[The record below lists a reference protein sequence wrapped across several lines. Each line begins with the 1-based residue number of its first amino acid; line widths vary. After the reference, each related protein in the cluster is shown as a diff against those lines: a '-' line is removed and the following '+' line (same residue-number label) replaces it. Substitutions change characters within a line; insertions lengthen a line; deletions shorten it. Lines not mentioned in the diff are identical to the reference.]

1 MKLTGFAIK
10 DNNSIYVFLKQQS
23 LGTAP
28 PSYVLSTQGKWDMLS
43 ISYFTSSYWTPGPWW
58 NPLAGHWV
66 SYNYGEQDTINTIY
80 TGSAAQTYYNS
91 VTGFPGGTLTWSG
104 VLTSA
109 LTGALV
115 GVLTAGPVGLA
126 VGAVIGIVTS
136 IAIGLTYALL
146 SSEYN
151 NIYQST
157 FADQNWGHKYMWMFL
172 TCDYYYP
179 WEPEVVLF
187 QSSVSISGYLSNGNV
202 QGILPTIPLGPAVG
216 PAVGAYISQGA
227 NNFVSSY
234 GHNNFV
240 YMGC

>member
-1 MKLTGFAIK
+1 MTG
-10 DNNSIYVFLKQQS
+10 NVG
-23 LGTAP
+23 GTSVA
-28 PSYVLSTQGKWDMLS
+28 VQVSTQGKWDMLS

-66 SYNYGEQDTINTIY
+66 SYNYGEQDTINTLY

-104 VLTSA
+104 ILTSA

-157 FADQNWGHKYMWMFL
+157 FAD
-172 TCDYYYP
+172 
-179 WEPEVVLF
+179 
-187 QSSVSISGYLSNGNV
+187 
-202 QGILPTIPLGPAVG
+202 
-216 PAVGAYISQGA
+216 
-227 NNFVSSY
+227 
-234 GHNNFV
+234 
-240 YMGC
+240 